1 MVKIALGT
9 ILLLYVVCVIV
20 MYSSPAARELVIY
33 LHPCKCIKD
42 CLKSIKSIIKI
53 HYDDLTVW
61 NSVLIT
67 ALLLLISYQVKNPFE
82 DLSNPVSFGLPE
94 NTVNFYISGQAG
106 KLGAW

>member
-1 MVKIALGT
+1 M
-9 ILLLYVVCVIV
+9 
-20 MYSSPAARELVIY
+20 
-33 LHPCKCIKD
+33 
-42 CLKSIKSIIKI
+42 
-53 HYDDLTVW
+53 W

-67 ALLLLISYQVKNPFE
+67 ALLLFISYQVKNPFE